1 MLKVFLLIVVGLS
14 GDPETGKLFH
24 KWGNT
29 LADASE
35 KLGVTSD
42 RLIYLVDAEQEG
54 DRHVTGKASKDAV
67 AKALETF
74 ARQAGPD
81 DVVFVT
87 LIGHGSYGNGEAKFN
102 LPGPDMGP
110 ADFNVLLKKLPTK
123 QVVFVDTSSSSGPF
137 VEELSGPGRT
147 IVTATRNGA
156 EQYDTLFGGLFV
168 DALTAEEADA
178 DKNQRVSVLEAFQ
191 YAKREVTRAYEREG
205 LLATEHA
212 LLDDNGDKE
221 GTQDPTAAAAK
232 DGKVAA
238 VISLGATDTGGLPSD
253 PKIRALYVERRDMER
268 RVEAL
273 RLLKDSMDPARYSK
287 QLEELATAIALKTR
301 EIRAAEGK

>member
-14 GDPETGKLFH
+14 GDPEIGKLFH

-87 LIGHGSYGNGEAKFN
+87 LIGHGSYGNG
-102 LPGPDMGP
+102 
-110 ADFNVLLKKLPTK
+110 
-123 QVVFVDTSSSSGPF
+123 
-137 VEELSGPGRT
+137 
-147 IVTATRNGA
+147 
-156 EQYDTLFGGLFV
+156 
-168 DALTAEEADA
+168 
-178 DKNQRVSVLEAFQ
+178 
-191 YAKREVTRAYEREG
+191 
-205 LLATEHA
+205 
-212 LLDDNGDKE
+212 
-221 GTQDPTAAAAK
+221 
-232 DGKVAA
+232 VA
-238 VISLGATDTGGLPSD
+238 
-253 PKIRALYVERRDMER
+253 
-268 RVEAL
+268 
-273 RLLKDSMDPARYSK
+273 
-287 QLEELATAIALKTR
+287 
-301 EIRAAEGK
+301 